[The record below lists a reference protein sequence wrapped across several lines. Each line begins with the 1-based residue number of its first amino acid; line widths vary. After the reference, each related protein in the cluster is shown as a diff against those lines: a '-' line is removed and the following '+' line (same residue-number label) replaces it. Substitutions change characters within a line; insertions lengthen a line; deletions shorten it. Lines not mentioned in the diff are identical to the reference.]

1 MQKQFLTAVR
11 KNFVHIFARKNTV
24 DRDYRT
30 FARKGIKAHFGYRTA
45 VARKMQ
51 RSVNMSACVGA
62 HTNGRKIVIIAV
74 FNTFYSVYLGLR
86 VALVDLAC
94 ENIP

>member
-1 MQKQFLTAVR
+1 
-11 KNFVHIFARKNTV
+11 
-24 DRDYRT
+24 
-30 FARKGIKAHFGYRTA
+30 
-45 VARKMQ
+45 
-51 RSVNMSACVGA
+51 MSACVGA

-74 FNTFYSVYLGLR
+74 FNAFYSVYLCLR